1 MAITK
6 RIKIRVRAGDT
17 DFTGFAFNA
26 RVVEWFSAGRIEL
39 LRSKKITYAN
49 DGSLLVDGQ
58 PQKVSFVVGEV
69 YARFHA
75 PARFDDLVQL
85 RTRIVDVSE
94 KTLRFDYEIK
104 RLPDRKLLVTGT
116 STSVCLSRETMRAEK
131 IPADI
136 SERLRAGRWP
146 PKDRGS
152 LQKALI

>member
-1 MAITK
+1 MALTITK
-6 RIKIRVRAGDT
+6 KIKMRVRAGDT

-39 LRSKKITYAN
+39 LRSRKITYTS
-49 DGSLLVDGQ
+49 DGRLIVDGRQ
-58 PQKVSFVVGEV
+58 QKVSFVVGEI

-85 RTRIVDVSE
+85 RTRIIDVKE
-94 KTLRFDYEIK
+94 KTLRFDYEVR

-131 IPADI
+131 IPAEI
-136 SERLRAGRWP
+136 SERLRT
-146 PKDRGS
+146 
-152 LQKALI
+152 

>member
-1 MAITK
+1 LTVTR

-39 LRSKKITYAN
+39 LRSKRITYAS
-49 DGSLLVDGQ
+49 DGRLLLDGHPQNVSL
-58 PQKVSFVVGEV
+58 VVGEV

-85 RTRIVDVSE
+85 RTRIVDVRE

-104 RLPDRKLLVTGT
+104 RLPDRKLLVTGM

-131 IPADI
+131 IPRAI
-136 SERLRAGRWP
+136 SGRL
-146 PKDRGS
+146 
-152 LQKALI
+152 KA

>member
-1 MAITK
+1 ALTITK
-6 RIKIRVRAGDT
+6 KIKMRVRAGDT

-39 LRSKKITYAN
+39 LRSRKITYTS
-49 DGSLLVDGQ
+49 DGRLIVDGRQ
-58 PQKVSFVVGEV
+58 QKVSFVVGEI

-85 RTRIVDVSE
+85 RTRIIDVKE
-94 KTLRFDYEIK
+94 KTLRFDYEVR

-131 IPADI
+131 IPAEI
-136 SERLRAGRWP
+136 SERLRT
-146 PKDRGS
+146 
-152 LQKALI
+152 